1 MSQESPKITETASNL
16 KKILSNNNY
25 FDNYGDSIIAT
36 VVIICIV
43 IYIIINNF
51 VNQQKEIIK
60 KDWDKNRCNPMYIP
74 FSGKIHKR
82 ENQTE
87 KEATSEN
94 LEYCLG
100 NITKDVANNA
110 FKPVNMITESV
121 SKIFAGFF
129 EALNSLRN
137 MFDYVRTKIGKIL
150 ASVMLKIMIILLP
163 LQRVIM
169 SINDI
174 FQKSGGLV
182 FTSMMILTGSY
193 MTVMAGID
201 GLILVAIMFLV
212 YLLIQAAILYAIPF
226 VGWALALAFTI
237 LATTLSIYIG
247 TSTSFK
253 ADAVDNSPGKEN
265 MANMEKENTSHNNND
280 NFQTKLKNN
289 QKYFTEKLNSLFSK
303 KTKQPKNHDE
313 KNKDY
318 EACFAGETL
327 INVWGNKKI
336 FIKDLILG
344 DRLADGS
351 YVTALFTASS
361 VNQDFYSIN
370 NIIVTGNHKLL
381 YDDRWIKV
389 CEHPSS
395 IELPNYQTELVYCIN
410 TTSKKIYINGLFF
423 SDWDDL
429 DEYDFIEL
437 RVKTLKYTVNPLT
450 HYSVH
455 KHLDGGFKEDTMIE
469 LEDGRSVKI
478 SDICVNDVLRFGENV
493 LGIVKICTSDLS
505 CIKEFK
511 INNNKFIGG
520 PNLLYFEEDC
530 AVQKTVKLLDIKCKE
545 LDENDKSNVLYHLV
559 TDKSTFFINGV
570 KFYDYNGS
578 IEYFLDED
586 SKKLLQTII
595 F

>member
-74 FSGKIHKR
+74 FSGKIHKG

-100 NITKDVANNA
+100 NITKNVANNA
-110 FKPVNMITESV
+110 FKPVNMVTESV
-121 SKIFAGFF
+121 GKIFASFF

-150 ASVMLKIMIILLP
+150 ATIMLKIMIIVLP

-182 FTSMMILTGSY
+182 FTAMMILTGSY

-201 GLILVAIMFLV
+201 SLILVAIMFLV

-253 ADAVDNSPGKEN
+253 ADAVNNSPGKEF
-265 MANMEKENTSHNNND
+265 MTNMEKEDDSQDKND
-280 NFQTKLKNN
+280 NFRTKLRKN
-289 QKYFTEKLNSLFSK
+289 QKYFTEKLESLFAKKQK
-303 KTKQPKNHDE
+303 KTDNE
-313 KNKDY
+313 KYKDY
-318 EACFAGETL
+318 EACFVGDTL
-327 INVWGNKKI
+327 VNVWGKQKI
-336 FIKDLILG
+336 FMKDLVLG

-351 YVTALFTASS
+351 YVTGLFTASS

-370 NIIVTGNHKLL
+370 NVIVTGNHKLL
-381 YDDRWIKV
+381 YDDTWIKV

-410 TTSKKIYINGLFF
+410 TTSKKIYINGMFF

-429 DEYDFIEL
+429 DEYDLIEL
-437 RVKTLKYTVNPLT
+437 RVKTLKYTINPIT
-450 HYSVH
+450 NYSVH
-455 KHLDGGFKEDTMIE
+455 KHLDGGFKGNTMIE

-493 LGIVKICTSDLS
+493 LGIVKICTSNLS
-505 CIKEFK
+505 SIKEFE
-511 INNNKFIGG
+511 INNNKFVGG
-520 PNLLYFEEDC
+520 PNLLYFEEEC
-530 AVQKTVKLLDIKCKE
+530 GLNKTVKLLDIHCKE
-545 LDENDKSNVLYHLV
+545 LVENEEPDILYHLV
-559 TDKSTFFINGV
+559 TDKSSFFIDGI
-570 KFYDYNGS
+570 KFYDYNGN
-578 IEYFLDED
+578 IEYFLDKD
-586 SKKLLQTII
+586 CKKLFQKII